1 MQNHFWQAGT
11 HRWGS
16 SPVGAKVRCIQKVGP
31 ISFISGRRGFFW
43 GIFSVGRWSPFW
55 FLHILARL
63 FSRIKFG
70 IVHAHACP
78 RASLLLASSLS
89 RLGPAGFQFP
99 HGPHSARSWWGHR
112 HENSLLKVVAI
123 FPARKLQL
131 PADGMQ
137 NHPHILLLR
146 VICNVL

>member
-1 MQNHFWQAGT
+1 MGIRIFTCWSQ
-11 HRWGS
+11 GS
-16 SPVGAKVRCIQKVGP
+16 LHPG
-31 ISFISGRRGFFW
+31 GRSHLFHIMTKGFLL

-63 FSRIKFG
+63 FSRICFG

-99 HGPHSARSWWGHR
+99 HGP
-112 HENSLLKVVAI
+112 
-123 FPARKLQL
+123 L
-131 PADGMQ
+131 PAPGG
-137 NHPHILLLR
+137 
-146 VICNVL
+146 VIATRTAY